1 MNIFPGQPI
10 AVLEQDAALQVYLG
24 ALLQDMSVY
33 AYAENPQKILIAEKT
48 LEKDDIFASMATI
61 HKESA
66 PFVVDGHNP
75 AEKLLTWAIIPFQS
89 LLFSAHGIKM
99 VVPLVQL
106 HSIVDLTVPI
116 KAMPGNAAWFM
127 GLWPWRGTHVKVIDI
142 CKFMAMKGTELKN
155 PELKNTG
162 ENIPKRIVLINDGS
176 WGFVCDEVYEIFTL
190 SPSQIKW
197 RVDRTHHAWLAGI
210 VVEHMCALLDVDG
223 LASGLSSV
231 QSA

>member
-10 AVLEQDAALQVYLG
+10 AVLEQDTALQVYLG
-24 ALLQDMSVY
+24 ALLQDMSVS
-33 AYAENPQKILIAEKT
+33 AYAENPQKILIAEET
-48 LEKDDIFASMATI
+48 LQQDDIFGSMATI
-61 HKESA
+61 QKASA

-75 AEKLLTWAIIPFQS
+75 AAKSLTWAITPFQS
-89 LLFSAHGIKM
+89 LLFSANGIKM

-127 GLWPWRGTHVKVIDI
+127 GLWPWRGTHVKVMDI

-155 PELKNTG
+155 TELKNPG

-176 WGFVCDEVYEIFTL
+176 WGFVCDEVSEIFTL
-190 SPSQIKW
+190 SPDQIKW
-197 RVDRTHHAWLAGI
+197 RVDRTHHAWLVGI

-223 LASGLSSV
+223 LASGLASV